1 MSDNKIANELT
12 NAYVPI
18 SPTEDDLTQSN
29 PSDLEVPNQ
38 KFPRAKNYVNEES
51 DVGNSQSISYQS
63 KSSNSKKNP
72 HLIYSKYDKL
82 LKGKK
87 LVNEAANSAKMP
99 NYPKLIQQYESQV
112 LKMTAEINDLK
123 KEIYKVKQENLS
135 LQEENGFTKLE
146 KEKISNIKDNEIKLL
161 NEQLIGV
168 KDKNKKLS
176 VENEENSKKIDEYQ
190 PKVWKYD
197 ELNEKY
203 KKLTDENSKL
213 FESNNNIN
221 NTMSQ
226 IKKDYT
232 DLNSKFET
240 LKLENENL
248 KQDKMFLNKNLMVD
262 DEKIKSQNAKITQL
276 EQDIREMRR
285 INQNY
290 IDKLTDKNLNLDNT
304 YKDKV
309 NKEIQSMKEKYEK
322 ERDTLKKQYDDNLRE
337 KTNYLKEERDDYKN
351 KLSAL
356 EKTLKEKEDSLNLC
370 QNELRNLNTKAN
382 EETSYLKIQLN
393 SKTEELNSRISVY
406 EEQVAA
412 LSLFKN
418 ENETLKEKL
427 DYIRGELIKRES
439 EYRSEVAEYKAQ
451 ISILKE
457 KLSAYD
463 NIENELDKV
472 IVDSAIASE
481 ADNTK
486 DNKDIIKII
495 QDIPTTNKRR
505 INQCLA
511 LANKV
516 KIISL
521 ENEKLKNMNE
531 QLNNELQISRDEI
544 KLYKNVSENVKQPY
558 AYLIRNLQ
566 DNELQIFKLKQELEK
581 KDQTINKLNLENS
594 LYQEKVNNLSMDLKT
609 IVNNRQKLNDLES
622 VITNYMQSDNGGNTQ
637 KFSSTNVS
645 VPYYSSNNLNGM
657 SQNVYSNYSQNI
669 FQQPEKDNL
678 QSMNIQNGISTQQSS
693 QKVPNWYLQLKSKK
707 LYSS

>member
-1 MSDNKIANELT
+1 MSDNKISNELAK
-12 NAYVPI
+12 AYVQI
-18 SPTEDDLTQSN
+18 SQTEDDGTSSLHSEIEYNSN
-29 PSDLEVPNQ
+29 NQ
-38 KFPRAKNYVNEES
+38 KIPKKKNYESEES
-51 DVGNSQSISYQS
+51 DIGINQSNSSQS
-63 KSSNSKKNP
+63 KTSNQRKNP

-82 LKGKK
+82 RGKK
-87 LVNEAANSAKMP
+87 LVNEASNYAKIT
-99 NYPKLIQQYESQV
+99 NYPKLIHQYETQV
-112 LKMTAEINDLK
+112 LKMTSEINDLK
-123 KEIYKVKQENLS
+123 KEIFKIKQDNLN

-146 KEKISNIKDNEIKLL
+146 KEKLGKIKDNEINLL
-161 NEQLIGV
+161 NEQLIGL
-168 KDKNKKLS
+168 KDSNKKLS
-176 VENEENSKKIDEYQ
+176 VQNEENSKLIDEYK
-190 PKVWKYD
+190 PKIWKYD
-197 ELNEKY
+197 ELNEKF

-221 NTMSQ
+221 
-226 IKKDYT
+226 KDYT

-285 INQNY
+285 TNQNY

-309 NKEIQSMKEKYEK
+309 NNELQNMKEKYEK
-322 ERDTLKKQYDDNLRE
+322 DIDTLKKQYDDLMDKKTSYLR
-337 KTNYLKEERDDYKN
+337 EERDDYKN
-351 KLSAL
+351 KLTKL
-356 EKTLKEKEDSLNLC
+356 EKILKEKEDSLNLC

-382 EETSYLKIQLN
+382 EESSYLKLQLN
-393 SKTEELNSRISVY
+393 SKTEELNSRISLY

-412 LSLFKN
+412 LTLFKN

-427 DYIRGELIKRES
+427 DYIRSELIKRES

-457 KLSAYD
+457 KITAYD

-481 ADNTK
+481 NDNTK
-486 DNKDIIKII
+486 DNQDIINII
-495 QDIPTTNKRR
+495 KDVPTASKRR

-516 KIISL
+516 KILSL
-521 ENEKLKNMNE
+521 ENEKLKNMNQ
-531 QLNNELQISRDEI
+531 QLNNELNISRDECN
-544 KLYKNVSENVKQPY
+544 LYKNVSEKVKQPY

-566 DNELQIFKLKQELEK
+566 DNELEIYKLKQELGK
-581 KDQTINKLNLENS
+581 KDITINQLNQDNEI
-594 LYQEKVNNLSMDLKT
+594 YKDKVNNLSMDLKT
-609 IVNNRQKLNDLES
+609 IVNNRQKLNDLEN
-622 VITNYMQSDNGGNTQ
+622 VITNYMQNDNGNNTQ
-637 KFSSTNVS
+637 QFSLMNNQL
-645 VPYYSSNNLNGM
+645 YSNSNSNGGM
-657 SQNVYSNYSQNI
+657 SQNNFTNYSQNI
-669 FQQPEKDNL
+669 LPQNNNT
-678 QSMNIQNGISTQQSS
+678 QSFNIQNGISTQQSS

>member
-1 MSDNKIANELT
+1 MSNNIITNELAK
-12 NAYVPI
+12 AYVQI
-18 SPTEDDLTQSN
+18 SQTEDDGTSSLHSEIEYNSN
-29 PSDLEVPNQ
+29 NQ
-38 KFPRAKNYVNEES
+38 KIPKKKNYESEES
-51 DVGNSQSISYQS
+51 DIGINQSNSSQS
-63 KSSNSKKNP
+63 KTSNQRKNP

-82 LKGKK
+82 RGKK
-87 LVNEAANSAKMP
+87 LVNEASNSSKIP
-99 NYPKLIQQYESQV
+99 NYPKLINQYETQL
-112 LKMTAEINDLK
+112 LKLTSEINDLK
-123 KEIYKVKQENLS
+123 KEIFKVKQDNLT

-146 KEKISNIKDNEIKLL
+146 KEKLGKIKDNEISLL
-161 NEQLIGV
+161 NEQLIGL
-168 KDKNKKLS
+168 KDSNKKLS
-176 VENEENSKKIDEYQ
+176 VQNEENSKLIDEYK

-197 ELNEKY
+197 ELNEKF

-221 NTMSQ
+221 NLMAQ
-226 IKKDYT
+226 IKKDNN
-232 DLNSKFET
+232 DLNNKYET
-240 LKLENENL
+240 LRIENENL

-285 INQNY
+285 TNQNY

-309 NKEIQSMKEKYEK
+309 NNELQNMKEKYEK
-322 ERDTLKKQYDDNLRE
+322 DIETLKKQYDDLMDKKTSYLR
-337 KTNYLKEERDDYKN
+337 EERDDYKN
-351 KLSAL
+351 KLTKL
-356 EKTLKEKEDSLNLC
+356 EKILKEKEDSLNLC

-382 EETSYLKIQLN
+382 EESSYLKLQLN
-393 SKTEELNSRISVY
+393 SKTEELNSRIAVY

-427 DYIRGELIKRES
+427 DYIRSELLKRES

-457 KLSAYD
+457 KITAYD

-481 ADNTK
+481 AENTK
-486 DNKDIIKII
+486 DNQDIINII
-495 QDIPTTNKRR
+495 KDVPTASKRR

-516 KIISL
+516 KILSL
-521 ENEKLKNMNE
+521 ENEKLKNMNQ
-531 QLNNELQISRDEI
+531 QLNNELNISRDECN
-544 KLYKNVSENVKQPY
+544 LYKNVSEKVKQPY

-566 DNELQIFKLKQELEK
+566 DNELEIYKLKQEIGK
-581 KDQTINKLNLENS
+581 KDITINQLNQENQI
-594 LYQEKVNNLSMDLKT
+594 YKDKVNNLSMDLKT
-609 IVNNRQKLNDLES
+609 IVNNRQKLNDLEN
-622 VITNYMQSDNGGNTQ
+622 VITNYMQGDNGSNSQNFT
-637 KFSSTNVS
+637 SMNY
-645 VPYYSSNNLNGM
+645 PLYSNSNLNGGM
-657 SQNVYSNYSQNI
+657 SQNNFTNYSQNI
-669 FQQPEKDNL
+669 LQQPNNT
-678 QSMNIQNGISTQQSS
+678 QSINIQNGISTQQSS